1 MKTLLAATAVL
12 VSVLSSA
19 NAASICKGLEKP
31 ACDQMVFENVP
42 VCRWQVEYYTTGG
55 IRGNFC
61 TTSGKKI
68 QDADQFQR
76 LQAALPALK
85 QQAITG
91 NSSN

>member
-1 MKTLLAATAVL
+1 MKSLLIATAVVL
-12 VSVLSSA
+12 SFLSSA
-19 NAASICKGLEKP
+19 NAASVCKGLEKP
-31 ACDQMVFENVP
+31 ACEQMVFENVP

-68 QDADQFQR
+68 KDAEQFQR

-85 QQAITG
+85 QQAIG
-91 NSSN
+91 N

>member
-19 NAASICKGLEKP
+19 NAASICKGLKQP
-31 ACDQMVFENVP
+31 ACTQMVFEDVP
-42 VCRWQVEYYTTGG
+42 ICRWQGEYFTTSGK
-55 IRGNFC
+55 RGDYC

-85 QQAITG
+85 
-91 NSSN
+91 